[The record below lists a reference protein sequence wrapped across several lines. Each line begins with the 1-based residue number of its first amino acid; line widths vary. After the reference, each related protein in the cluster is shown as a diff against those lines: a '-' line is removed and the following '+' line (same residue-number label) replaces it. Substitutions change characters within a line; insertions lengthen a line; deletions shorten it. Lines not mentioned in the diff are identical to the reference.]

1 MAKIIDVAAVHF
13 NVSER
18 GNQGREDALRQ
29 FREAEERL
37 DGTGVDLV
45 VTCEGMSTL
54 GWSRAG
60 AERLDAPGEL
70 LTTYRDFALRNR
82 CTVAGSVTLSR
93 GDELF
98 NALVLIAPDGTF
110 PGWYAKSYPTS
121 RELERGVVP
130 GTGAAVTETP
140 AGVLGGVICFDLNF
154 DALAEEYRIL
164 KPDIL
169 CFSSMF
175 HGDHLQRS
183 WAYRTRAFF
192 VGAVKDACSSVIDPL
207 GREIAESC
215 FYNRIARA
223 RINLDRFIMHQDLNI
238 EKFPLIRRK
247 YGKEVLID
255 TNSRLGVSLLY
266 SCTPERTA
274 REIAGEFELV
284 ELDSFLTT
292 SARMAKRRPGACGR

>member
-1 MAKIIDVAAVHF
+1 M
-13 NVSER
+13 
-18 GNQGREDALRQ
+18 
-29 FREAEERL
+29 
-37 DGTGVDLV
+37 
-45 VTCEGMSTL
+45 
-54 GWSRAG
+54 
-60 AERLDAPGEL
+60 
-70 LTTYRDFALRNR
+70 
-82 CTVAGSVTLSR
+82 
-93 GDELF
+93 
-98 NALVLIAPDGTF
+98 
-110 PGWYAKSYPTS
+110 
-121 RELERGVVP
+121 
-130 GTGAAVTETP
+130 
-140 AGVLGGVICFDLNF
+140 
-154 DALAEEYRIL
+154 
-164 KPDIL
+164 
-169 CFSSMF
+169 
-175 HGDHLQRS
+175 
-183 WAYRTRAFF
+183 
-192 VGAVKDACSSVIDPL
+192 IDPL